1 MPWPSFSLTPP
12 LSLFPQREDLSDFRA
27 AVLRLLQ
34 SQAGL
39 SSVQVAR
46 LQPPGALQS
55 ESLLNSS
62 PRTHNL
68 ASLSWAESAQ
78 LGTQSQAEG
87 VALAA
92 SEHSQSFRLY
102 LTAFI
107 EQKEPGPQN
116 QWVSEFLGAVSS
128 NPDTLPSLL

>member
-1 MPWPSFSLTPP
+1 MGLLCGMPWPSFSLTPP
-12 LSLFPQREDLSDFRA
+12 LSRFPQREDLSDFRA

-34 SQAGL
+34 SQVGL
-39 SSVQVAR
+39 SSARVAR
-46 LQPPGALQS
+46 LEPPGALQS

-62 PRTHNL
+62 PHTHNL

-78 LGTQSQAEG
+78 LGTQSQAES

-92 SEHSQSFRLY
+92 TEHSQSFRLY

-107 EQKEPGPQN
+107 
-116 QWVSEFLGAVSS
+116 
-128 NPDTLPSLL
+128 